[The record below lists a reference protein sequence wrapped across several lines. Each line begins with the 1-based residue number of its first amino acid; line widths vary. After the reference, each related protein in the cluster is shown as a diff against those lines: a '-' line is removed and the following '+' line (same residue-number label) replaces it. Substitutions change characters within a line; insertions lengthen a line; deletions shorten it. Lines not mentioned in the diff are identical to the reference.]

1 MDDLIDLIATDQ
13 KASEVTDKI
22 KDLLYTKAASK
33 VDSIKSDVA
42 VAMFDP
48 SPQVET
54 EPEVEQEVSDEPAE
68 QEES

>member
-22 KDLLYTKAASK
+22 KDLLYTKAADK